1 MRRPAATLYR
11 IAVALAAVVGIYLS
25 TKDGSFTGSLVY
37 FTIQSNVVV
46 GVVFAW
52 AAVATAR
59 GAGHPPQWL
68 KGGTT
73 LFIAITGLVYNLVLA
88 GQPFQM
94 TAALSDTWELGNQ
107 LVHVVTPIAAAVDWL
122 LFDEHRRFRWANALH
137 WLAYP
142 FGYLAFAL
150 IRGALLDEPNRYPYP
165 FLDVDALGYGGMALN
180 VVIYG
185 GAFLLLGL
193 ALVALDRALPR
204 NAPTIATPALQRAA
218 A

>member
-1 MRRPAATLYR
+1 MHRPAATLFR

-25 TKDGSFTGSLVY
+25 TKDGSFTGALVY

-46 GVVFAW
+46 AVVFAW
-52 AAVATAR
+52 AAVATAC
-59 GAGHPPQWL
+59 GAGHPPKWL

-73 LFIAITGLVYNLVLA
+73 LYIAITGLVYNLVLA

-94 TAALSDTWELGNQ
+94 TAALSGTWELGNQ
-107 LVHVVTPIAAAVDWL
+107 LVHLVTPIAAAVDWL

-150 IRGALLDEPNRYPYP
+150 IRGALLDRYPYP
-165 FLDVDALGYGGMALN
+165 FLDVNALGYDGMALN

-185 GAFLLLGL
+185 GAFWLLGL
-193 ALVALDRALPR
+193 AMVAVDRALPR
-204 NAPTIATPALQRAA
+204 NAPAVAVPALPRVAA
-218 A
+218 